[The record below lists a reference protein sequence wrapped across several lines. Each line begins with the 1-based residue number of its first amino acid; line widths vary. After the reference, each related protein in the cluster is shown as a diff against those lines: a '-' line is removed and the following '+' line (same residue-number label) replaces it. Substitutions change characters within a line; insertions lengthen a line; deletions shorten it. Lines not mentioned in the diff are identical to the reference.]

1 MQIVYDGILSMKG
14 DTQKELRHTFTTQA
28 KECGISDE
36 IVKIWTAR
44 SLQYLPARVDTQNLC
59 KSRQSGLFMKFSPQK
74 SPQTEKSKNKT
85 QYIVNP

>member
-36 IVKIWTAR
+36 IVKI
-44 SLQYLPARVDTQNLC
+44 
-59 KSRQSGLFMKFSPQK
+59 
-74 SPQTEKSKNKT
+74 
-85 QYIVNP
+85 